1 MRVTV
6 SSRANHIRKHG
17 NPVAGSIVRLLDGG
31 RRCSVEWDDSA
42 GAYNYNT
49 AVDTGLE
56 LAEVI
61 APEEP
66 HQPPTRGRRVVRFLK
81 LYADNAPCSDAGEQ
95 LLNDLQEEGYMLEGS
110 STQSSCSGLATLLCR
125 CDVYVVFLNSLLLR
139 SLQQGGYVKK
149 ELEYA
154 IQELPRG
161 SIITV
166 SLDERARL
174 TPHMGAL
181 ATELM
186 RAPNIDLSR
195 GDSRAQDDAFTRF
208 LQLIKEARTREERNA
223 PSRPATTASRLPGTL
238 RK

>member
-1 MRVTV
+1 
-6 SSRANHIRKHG
+6 
-17 NPVAGSIVRLLDGG
+17 
-31 RRCSVEWDDSA
+31 
-42 GAYNYNT
+42 
-49 AVDTGLE
+49 
-56 LAEVI
+56 
-61 APEEP
+61 
-66 HQPPTRGRRVVRFLK
+66 
-81 LYADNAPCSDAGEQ
+81 
-95 LLNDLQEEGYMLEGS
+95 MLEGS

-174 TPHMGAL
+174 TPHMGTL

-223 PSRPATTASRLPGTL
+223 PSRPATTASRL
-238 RK
+238 